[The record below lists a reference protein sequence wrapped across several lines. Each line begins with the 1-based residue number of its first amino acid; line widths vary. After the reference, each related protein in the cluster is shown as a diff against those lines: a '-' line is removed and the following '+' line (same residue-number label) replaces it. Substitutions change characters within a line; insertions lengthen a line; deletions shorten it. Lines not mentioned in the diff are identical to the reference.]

1 MATKQLEVIMR
12 LKDIVLIVAVASLLL
27 SSGCIWQDEK
37 VVDSDGDGWDDEQ
50 ELIAGTDPNN
60 VDTDGDGYWDS
71 KDENPLDPDIP
82 ILRVTPTPVETATP
96 TQRPTTSATPTI
108 AHVFEITDPADGD
121 SVPRLINVRGHG
133 GMPGAKVRI
142 HVCTEDEGD
151 DLRPAVGY
159 VDEDGNWEMVDIG
172 LWDVTGYT
180 IGEEAVIYAVM
191 AVSQAGDIIIRTSE
205 NVTVYRV

>member
-1 MATKQLEVIMR
+1 MR

-27 SSGCIWQDEK
+27 SSGCIGQDE

-50 ELIAGTDPNN
+50 EQLAGTDPTN

-71 KDENPLDPDIP
+71 KDENPLDSDIP
-82 ILRVTPTPVETATP
+82 APRETPTPVETVPTP
-96 TQRPTTSATPTI
+96 RPTASATPTI
-108 AHVFEITDPADGD
+108 THSFEITDPADGD
-121 SVPRLINVRGHG
+121 SVPRLIDVRGHG
-133 GMPGAKVRI
+133 GTPGAKVRI

-151 DLRPAVGY
+151 DLRPAMAY
-159 VDEDGNWEMVDIG
+159 VDEDGNWEIEDIG
-172 LWDVTGYT
+172 LWDVKGYS

-191 AVSQAGDIIIRTSE
+191 TVQAGDTIIRTSE

>member
-1 MATKQLEVIMR
+1 MTTQQLELIMR

-82 ILRVTPTPVETATP
+82 VPRVTPTPVETVVPPSRPTP
-96 TQRPTTSATPTI
+96 TPTPTH
-108 AHVFEITDPADGD
+108 AFEITYPADGD
-121 SVPRLINVRGHG
+121 SVPRVIDVKGHG
-133 GMPGAKVRI
+133 GVPGSKVRI

-151 DLRPAVGY
+151 RLRPSVGY
-159 VDEDGNWEMVDIG
+159 VDEDGNWEVEDVE
-172 LWDVTGYT
+172 LWDVTGYVL
-180 IGEEAVIYAVM
+180 GEEAVIYTMMV
-191 AVSQAGDIIIRTSE
+191 VSQTGETIIRPSE

>member
-1 MATKQLEVIMR
+1 MR

-50 ELIAGTDPNN
+50 ELIAGTDPNST
-60 VDTDGDGYWDS
+60 DTDGDKYWDPL
-71 KDENPLDPDIP
+71 DADPLDPDIP
-82 ILRVTPTPVETATP
+82 VLRATPTPVETVAPPSQPTP
-96 TQRPTTSATPTI
+96 TPHATH
-108 AHVFEITDPADGD
+108 AFEITYPADGD
-121 SVPRLINVRGHG
+121 SVPRSIDVKGHG
-133 GMPGAKVRI
+133 GVSGSKVRI

-151 DLRPAVGY
+151 DLRPAIGY
-159 VDEDGNWEMVDIG
+159 VDEDGNWKLENIG

-180 IGEEAVIYAVM
+180 IGDEAVIYAVM
-191 AVSQAGDIIIRTSE
+191 TVSQANETRIRASE

>member
-1 MATKQLEVIMR
+1 MR

-27 SSGCIWQDEK
+27 SSGCIGQDEK

-50 ELIAGTDPNN
+50 ELVAGTDPNN

-71 KDENPLDPDIP
+71 KDENPLDPNIP
-82 ILRVTPTPVETATP
+82 APRETPTPVEAATP
-96 TQRPTTSATPTI
+96 IPRPTTSATPTI
-108 AHVFEITDPADGD
+108 THVFEITDPADGD
-121 SVPRLINVRGHG
+121 SVPRLIDVRGHG

-142 HVCTEDEGD
+142 HVYTEDEGD
-151 DLRPAVGY
+151 ILRPAVGY
-159 VDEDGNWEMVDIG
+159 VDEDGNWEIEDIG

-180 IGEEAVIYAVM
+180 IGDEAMIYAVM
-191 AVSQAGDIIIRTSE
+191 TVSQAGDTIIRASE

>member
-1 MATKQLEVIMR
+1 MR

-50 ELIAGTDPNN
+50 ELVAGTDPNN

-96 TQRPTTSATPTI
+96 AQRPTIVPTPTPTPPYKL
-108 AHVFEITDPADGD
+108 EITNPADD
-121 SVPRLINVRGHG
+121 ATVPRVTKVSGQG
-133 GMPGAKVRI
+133 GEPGMEVKI
-142 HVCTEDEGD
+142 HIYTEREGGRLVSGD
-151 DLRPAVGY
+151 WYPDA
-159 VDEDGNWEMVDIG
+159 DGNWEAEYIS
-172 LWDVTGYT
+172 LWPDKGYFS
-180 IGEEAVIYAVM
+180 GREATIYAQTTI
-191 AVSQAGDIIIRTSE
+191 SSPNRTTTYRSE
-205 NVTVYRV
+205 NITVYWG

>member
-1 MATKQLEVIMR
+1 MR

-27 SSGCIWQDEK
+27 SSGCIGQDEK

-50 ELIAGTDPNN
+50 ELVAGTDPNN

-71 KDENPLDPDIP
+71 KDENPLDPNIP
-82 ILRVTPTPVETATP
+82 APRETPTPVEAATP
-96 TQRPTTSATPTI
+96 IPRPTTSATPTI
-108 AHVFEITDPADGD
+108 THVFEITDPADGD
-121 SVPRLINVRGHG
+121 SVPRLIDVRGHG

-142 HVCTEDEGD
+142 HVYIEDEGD
-151 DLRPAVGY
+151 ILRPAVGY
-159 VDEDGNWEMVDIG
+159 VDEDGNWEIEDIG

-180 IGEEAVIYAVM
+180 IGDEAMIYAVM
-191 AVSQAGDIIIRTSE
+191 TVSQAGDTIIRASE

>member
-1 MATKQLEVIMR
+1 MR

-50 ELIAGTDPNN
+50 ELVAGTDPNN

-82 ILRVTPTPVETATP
+82 APRETPTPVETATP
-96 TQRPTTSATPTI
+96 TPRPTTSATPTI
-108 AHVFEITDPADGD
+108 THAFEITDPVDGD
-121 SVPRLINVRGHG
+121 SVPRLINVIGHG

-151 DLRPAVGY
+151 DLRPAIGY
-159 VDEDGNWEMVDIG
+159 VDEDGNWELENIG

-191 AVSQAGDIIIRTSE
+191 TVSQAGDTIISASE